1 MNVRLLKIAFASL
14 LSMSLCGTR
23 SRSLSRTQQI
33 QLLFM
38 RGHEQTPMPRRW
50 VSGELLQFAPN
61 NPITRG
67 SRCGILW
74 NLPGRHPFLVVLAR
88 ITLDRDDTPPPRADR
103 GT

>member
-1 MNVRLLKIAFASL
+1 
-14 LSMSLCGTR
+14 
-23 SRSLSRTQQI
+23 
-33 QLLFM
+33 M